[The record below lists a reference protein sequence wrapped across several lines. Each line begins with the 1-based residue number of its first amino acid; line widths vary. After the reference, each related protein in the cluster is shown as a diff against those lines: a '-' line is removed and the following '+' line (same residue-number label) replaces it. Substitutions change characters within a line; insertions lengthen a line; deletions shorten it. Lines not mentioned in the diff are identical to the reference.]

1 MSQSSNSVGAGGMR
15 PVPVLTISMV
25 PPYEVTSTK
34 VKQTL
39 QNPAQIYVEN
49 WLIQGMTVIQK
60 NLLELLHILLP
71 ALSQHA
77 Q

>member
-1 MSQSSNSVGAGGMR
+1 
-15 PVPVLTISMV
+15 MV
-25 PPYEVTSTK
+25 PPYVVIRTK

-60 NLLELLHILLP
+60 NLLEVLHVLLP

>member
-1 MSQSSNSVGAGGMR
+1 MLSKASF
-15 PVPVLTISMV
+15 PVLTISMV
-25 PPYEVTSTK
+25 PPYKVIRTK
-34 VKQTL
+34 MKPTL

-60 NLLELLHILLP
+60 HLLEVLLPLLP
-71 ALSQHA
+71 ALSQ

>member
-1 MSQSSNSVGAGGMR
+1 
-15 PVPVLTISMV
+15 MV
-25 PPYEVTSTK
+25 PPYVVNRTK

-60 NLLELLHILLP
+60 NLLEVLHVLLP

>member
-1 MSQSSNSVGAGGMR
+1 
-15 PVPVLTISMV
+15 MV
-25 PPYEVTSTK
+25 PPYEVIRIK
-34 VKQTL
+34 VKPTL

-60 NLLELLHILLP
+60 HLLVMLHRLLP
-71 ALSQHA
+71 ALSQ